1 MGICGFGQYGNGG
14 SNKKKICRVS
24 KIWEKRSIDSNSFI
38 SSIPRF
44 LWRFCLRSIDSGR
57 LSVLYISPVVSRLRA
72 LPFSSG
78 CLSTSLRSPRLHVSP
93 VVSRLSS
100 PDSPLLKQAAPSSQF
115 PHSLSFTVFKATR
128 YYISVLVDFV
138 CDLRWVLQSGM
149 NVERQEAKDLT
160 SFTRAKQDQPYVDEA
175 ASELI
180 KASVEPVLEPQF
192 TGLLLFIIPE
202 RSIQMVPMTSSADSA
217 NATTA

>member
-1 MGICGFGQYGNGG
+1 MGGLPNGCPCPNGFQNLG
-14 SNKKKICRVS
+14 KEIH
-24 KIWEKRSIDSNSFI
+24 
-38 SSIPRF
+38 RF
-44 LWRFCLRSIDSGR
+44 QLVHLVDTPILWRFCLRSIDSGR

-128 YYISVLVDFV
+128 DGFMRFEMGFV
-138 CDLRWVLQSGM
+138 CDPDEQEID
-149 NVERQEAKDLT
+149 VELEAKE
-160 SFTRAKQDQPYVDEA
+160 K
-175 ASELI
+175 
-180 KASVEPVLEPQF
+180 
-192 TGLLLFIIPE
+192 
-202 RSIQMVPMTSSADSA
+202 
-217 NATTA
+217 